1 MEQEKFL
8 LKIKS
13 IWCESFSVRE
23 NNMYMVLTIIYTTNR
38 CIQTQYIL
46 LVPSAFK
53 ILVTISAVSKRFFS
67 PRNNTRGEQEL
78 S

>member
-1 MEQEKFL
+1 
-8 LKIKS
+8 
-13 IWCESFSVRE
+13 
-23 NNMYMVLTIIYTTNR
+23 MYMVLTIIYTTNR